1 MISKSNILKGYKAI
15 YKTSGRKKYNWS
27 KSIKS
32 YKKTGYFKVKKDGS
46 GHDAGTKWAEAKQ
59 IDPNSQV
66 RRYGKNSPSFDEG
79 VYAYKQSAKSRALEN
94 VKQ

>member
-1 MISKSNILKGYKAI
+1 MNSKSKALRGYKET
-15 YKTSGRKKYNWS
+15 YKSSGNKVYNWS
-27 KSIKS
+27 KSIKR

-46 GHDAGTKWAEAKQ
+46 GHDAGTKWAESKQ

-79 VYAYKQSAKSRALEN
+79 VYAYKQSAKSRAL
-94 VKQ
+94 QSQTS